1 MPITVSLPSRN
12 VELEFPDSMTEQEIQ
27 SAIEKE
33 YPRSGEDVAYEVEQA
48 KNASIEGGNLVNPFL
63 DMLRDDYVLYR
74 QHLANKKTSLGDAL
88 GIAGDVFGNI
98 VSEVG
103 GSLAATG
110 EAALAG
116 QFGPAAQSAGEG
128 IVAGTVGLADIASKV
143 LEPAQK
149 IPSKEEFLKSTKD
162 QPAGTIADET
172 FPFSFGRKQVPNTE
186 EDYNAL
192 IDREKQR
199 DADAVNRIYAIE
211 STLRGAP
218 IEEIARGAQYID
230 PTMLA
235 SLGSSALARFAGQS
249 LFKTATATGIKST
262 TKGAAAQTAL
272 RGIEKAAKG
281 VETAAKIPG
290 QALQGL
296 GNIAESIAPGTGSTV
311 KSAALGAG
319 FLADMGVTAGT
330 LGGAATAEKAAEVA
344 GAAARA
350 ARQEASRVGLLER
363 AAQDATISPAA
374 QKLTAGLAQI
384 QPAIYAAGRIAGQ
397 ALKEAGVG
405 AAVGAGLGYLA
416 ERNIEG
422 AATGA
427 GAGAAI
433 GGMSGSLRSSFDLG
447 KEVLGY
453 STSRTQQ
460 KAIGDLNSFLG
471 ERPDVEQAAWGS
483 TLNRLVQQVGPE
495 KAASQI
501 DALKVAEANGAKI
514 RVATPDE
521 IKQWQNPGW
530 LNVDTNEVV
539 LNPTKIKGDTA
550 AHETSHVL
558 FSSVINR
565 AFRPEIESAIF
576 GLADPVTGEIVRPGL
591 FNDVELARV
600 AEQIRDSYGKGT
612 DGANAFEGYANT
624 LKNSTDPNALQNARS
639 MIADEMAASY
649 TGNLFNRIRPG
660 RFNPD
665 RLPLVYR
672 KALNALEDS
681 ILDKFRTVLFEKGME
696 LGFDAPSRTF
706 RNTKGKSIRVPELDA
721 IVKRAFENKKKR
733 ATEAQAKPDLIP
745 AKPADRVIWAKS
757 YGGARGILNDDGT
770 PKSEQ
775 QINAEAM
782 ARWQDMTQRL
792 AALPENERKG
802 IEFNRDKTGKTVMTA
817 KGQISPTAA
826 NAILDSGTL
835 DQSAKAV
842 LRDVLM
848 SLQNP
853 NKSTFDTRYYG
864 VYTRGKG
871 KGKMVAGV
879 KSASQ
884 NEILPYSVEL
894 NSKDGVLIRAV
905 DMTKVRDRLVT
916 SLTKPQFKQLYSN
929 PADALKDLGHYME
942 NITQINPIDSAT
954 LLGGGEKGAKKR
966 NLFYETLG
974 FRLRNGESLVNA
986 PESIINKSQ
995 DTIKSYR
1002 AERFAKLVNSGHAFA
1017 FEEATTYERAMRNFQ
1032 PDSFTK
1038 ETLPAG
1044 ETLTNPDGYR
1054 ILKKTGSKLY
1064 RVYDDQG
1071 ELIGTTST
1079 EKAAMRKGQD
1089 DFAKKA
1095 SREKPATIRFQFAG
1109 ESAELPQ
1116 FMRDSLEAAKAMAKE
1131 GKTSEVIRAITGWFP
1146 GKYDDKMRWEVPDEK
1161 ALIKT
1166 AVAASDGVYNG
1177 TLNEALAHQELFK
1190 AYPELK
1196 NLSVRITINPS
1207 RAPSGSFSRSSINGE
1222 RLDSA
1227 SQITVTA
1234 PNYESAK
1241 STLLHEIQHWIQ
1253 EKEGFASG
1261 GSPEFAKSLINIG
1274 KQAVEERSWRSEI
1287 KKFGSESK
1295 AIEEYK
1301 KNGIED
1307 WIPKDRPLAEK
1318 TDSEIVSLA
1327 KLTAEKVSRDPIEA
1341 YRKFA
1346 GEIEARDVQARQSFT
1361 PEQRKAIA
1369 PYSSENIAREEAI
1382 VLKSA
1387 KKANQEERQTEQPLQ
1402 PSSTESPDIRFQPD
1416 PASPNILVDSKGN
1429 RIIKSASGK
1438 YRVYNMAGALLGVR
1452 ESEQSAIKLATK

>member
-48 KNASIEGGNLVNPFL
+48 KNTSIEGGNLVNPFL
-63 DMLRDDYVLYR
+63 DMPRDDYVLYR

-162 QPAGTIADET
+162 QPAETIADET

-235 SLGSSALARFAGQS
+235 SLGSSAIAKFAGQS
-249 LFKTATATGIKST
+249 LFKTAAATGIKST

-374 QKLTAGLAQI
+374 QKLAAGLAQI
-384 QPAIYAAGRIAGQ
+384 QPAISAAGRVSAQ
-397 ALKEAGVG
+397 ALKEAGAG

-422 AATGA
+422 AAAGA

-460 KAIGDLNSFLG
+460 KAIGDLNTFLG
-471 ERPDVEQAAWGS
+471 ERPDVEQAAWGT

-706 RNTKGKSIRVPELDA
+706 RDTKGKPIRVPELDA

-826 NAILDSGTL
+826 NAILDSGML

-853 NKSTFDTRYYG
+853 NKSTFDTHYYG

-916 SLTKPQFKQLYSN
+916 SLAKPQFKQLYSN
-929 PADALKDLGHYME
+929 PADALKDLGRYME

-1032 PDSFTK
+1032 PDAFTK

-1054 ILKKTGSKLY
+1054 ILKKTGSKLF
-1064 RVYDDQG
+1064 RVYDDKG

-1079 EKAAMRKGQD
+1079 EQSAMRKGQA
-1089 DFAKKA
+1089 DF
-1095 SREKPATIRFQFAG
+1095 
-1109 ESAELPQ
+1109 
-1116 FMRDSLEAAKAMAKE
+1116 
-1131 GKTSEVIRAITGWFP
+1131 
-1146 GKYDDKMRWEVPDEK
+1146 
-1161 ALIKT
+1161 IK
-1166 AVAASDGVYNG
+1166 
-1177 TLNEALAHQELFK
+1177 
-1190 AYPELK
+1190 
-1196 NLSVRITINPS
+1196 
-1207 RAPSGSFSRSSINGE
+1207 
-1222 RLDSA
+1222 
-1227 SQITVTA
+1227 
-1234 PNYESAK
+1234 
-1241 STLLHEIQHWIQ
+1241 
-1253 EKEGFASG
+1253 
-1261 GSPEFAKSLINIG
+1261 
-1274 KQAVEERSWRSEI
+1274 
-1287 KKFGSESK
+1287 
-1295 AIEEYK
+1295 
-1301 KNGIED
+1301 
-1307 WIPKDRPLAEK
+1307 
-1318 TDSEIVSLA
+1318 
-1327 KLTAEKVSRDPIEA
+1327 
-1341 YRKFA
+1341 
-1346 GEIEARDVQARQSFT
+1346 
-1361 PEQRKAIA
+1361 
-1369 PYSSENIAREEAI
+1369 
-1382 VLKSA
+1382 KSA
-1387 KKANQEERQTEQPLQ
+1387 KEEKRFQPVNPEQDTSYLNAVKAGDIEKAQRMVDEAARLNTPITRLTQNKTKTPLGDTFEVQTNGPLYRTVTERDWERIQEQGYIDSDQRGAISLNEGINLATSIAQSLNYAKNGDNVVLLEINPQGLNLHGYDADQYIRTWDKIPLSSVINSGKFIGGETR
-1402 PSSTESPDIRFQPD
+1402 PSQLAPITYDDAGNVIPLSKRFNTGSPDIRFQPD

>member
-48 KNASIEGGNLVNPFL
+48 KNTSIEGGNLVNPFL
-63 DMLRDDYVLYR
+63 DMPRDDYVLYR

-103 GSLAATG
+103 SSLAATG

-116 QFGPAAQSAGEG
+116 QFGTAAQSAGEG
-128 IVAGTVGLADIASKV
+128 IVAGTVGLTDIASKV

-162 QPAGTIADET
+162 QPAETIADET

-235 SLGSSALARFAGQS
+235 SLGSSALAKFAGQS
-249 LFKTATATGIKST
+249 LFKAAAATGIKST

-281 VETAAKIPG
+281 VETVASLPG
-290 QALQGL
+290 KVVQGVK
-296 GNIAESIAPGTGSTV
+296 NVAETVAPGTG
-311 KSAALGAG
+311 AAMQGGAVATALMSDAG
-319 FLADMGVTAGT
+319 LTAGV
-330 LGGAATAEKAAEVA
+330 LGGAATAEKAAEVV

-374 QKLTAGLAQI
+374 QKLAAGLAQI
-384 QPAIYAAGRIAGQ
+384 QPALSAVGRVSAQ
-397 ALKEAGVG
+397 ALKEAGAG

-422 AATGA
+422 AAAGA

-460 KAIGDLNSFLG
+460 KAIGDLNTFLG

-706 RNTKGKSIRVPELDA
+706 RDTKGKPIRVPELDA
-721 IVKRAFENKKKR
+721 IVKRAFENKKK
-733 ATEAQAKPDLIP
+733 ASKEAKSKPDLIP
-745 AKPADRVIWAKS
+745 TKLSDRIIWAKS
-757 YGGARGILNDDGT
+757 YGGARGILNDDYS
-770 PKSEQ
+770 PKSMAQVE
-775 QINAEAM
+775 AEAV

-802 IEFNRDKTGKTVMTA
+802 IEFNRDTTGKTVMTA

-826 NAILDSGTL
+826 NAILDSGML

-853 NKSTFDTRYYG
+853 NKSTFDTRYYT
-864 VYTRGKG
+864 VHKRRGS
-871 KGKMVAGV
+871 KMVAGV
-879 KSASQ
+879 EKASH

-916 SLTKPQFKQLYSN
+916 SLAKPQFKQLYSN
-929 PADALKDLGHYME
+929 PADALKDLGRYME

-1032 PDSFTK
+1032 PDAFTK

-1054 ILKKTGSKLY
+1054 ILKKTGSKLF
-1064 RVYDDQG
+1064 RVYDDKG

-1079 EKAAMRKGQD
+1079 EQSAMRKGQS
-1089 DFAKKA
+1089 DF
-1095 SREKPATIRFQFAG
+1095 
-1109 ESAELPQ
+1109 
-1116 FMRDSLEAAKAMAKE
+1116 
-1131 GKTSEVIRAITGWFP
+1131 
-1146 GKYDDKMRWEVPDEK
+1146 
-1161 ALIKT
+1161 
-1166 AVAASDGVYNG
+1166 
-1177 TLNEALAHQELFK
+1177 
-1190 AYPELK
+1190 
-1196 NLSVRITINPS
+1196 IN
-1207 RAPSGSFSRSSINGE
+1207 
-1222 RLDSA
+1222 
-1227 SQITVTA
+1227 
-1234 PNYESAK
+1234 
-1241 STLLHEIQHWIQ
+1241 
-1253 EKEGFASG
+1253 
-1261 GSPEFAKSLINIG
+1261 
-1274 KQAVEERSWRSEI
+1274 
-1287 KKFGSESK
+1287 
-1295 AIEEYK
+1295 
-1301 KNGIED
+1301 
-1307 WIPKDRPLAEK
+1307 
-1318 TDSEIVSLA
+1318 
-1327 KLTAEKVSRDPIEA
+1327 
-1341 YRKFA
+1341 
-1346 GEIEARDVQARQSFT
+1346 
-1361 PEQRKAIA
+1361 
-1369 PYSSENIAREEAI
+1369 
-1382 VLKSA
+1382 KSA
-1387 KKANQEERQTEQPLQ
+1387 KEEK
-1402 PSSTESPDIRFQPD
+1402 RFQPD

>member
-1 MPITVSLPSRN
+1 MPRIVSVPSRG
-12 VELEFPDSMTEQEIQ
+12 VEVEFPDSLPDSEID
-27 SAIEKE
+27 AYLAEK
-33 YPRSGEDVAYEVEQA
+33 YPRSGEDVANEVEQA
-48 KNASIEGGNLVNPFL
+48 NSAFFQGGDRVNSFL
-63 DMLRDDYVLYR
+63 NMSRDDFVLY
-74 QHLANKKTSLGDAL
+74 QNYLAKQKTSLGDAL
-88 GIAGDVFGNI
+88 GIAGDAFGTI
-98 VSEVG
+98 IGEVG
-103 GSLAATG
+103 DSLAATG
-110 EAALAG
+110 EAALEGKFSPAAKSAG
-116 QFGPAAQSAGEG
+116 QG
-128 IVAGTVGLADIASKV
+128 IVAGTLGLADVVAKII
-143 LEPAQK
+143 EPAQK

-162 QPAGTIADET
+162 QPAETIADET

-192 IDREKQR
+192 IDRQKQR
-199 DADAVNRIYAIE
+199 AADAVDRVYDIE
-211 STLRGAP
+211 SILRGAP
-218 IEEIARGAQYID
+218 IPEIARGAQYID
-230 PTMLA
+230 PTTLA
-235 SLGSSALARFAGQS
+235 SLGSSALAKLAGKS
-249 LFKTATATGIKST
+249 LFRTAAATGIKST

-281 VETAAKIPG
+281 VETAASLPG
-290 QALQGL
+290 KVVQGVK
-296 GNIAESIAPGTGSTV
+296 NVAESVAPGTG
-311 KSAALGAG
+311 AAMQGGAVATALMSDAG
-319 FLADMGVTAGT
+319 LTAGV
-330 LGGAATAEKAAEVA
+330 LGGATTAEKAAEVA

-374 QKLTAGLAQI
+374 QKLAAGLAQI

-397 ALKEAGVG
+397 ALKEAGIG

-422 AATGA
+422 AAAGA

-460 KAIGDLNSFLG
+460 KAIGDLNTFLG
-471 ERPDVEQAAWGS
+471 ERPDVEQAAWGT

-665 RLPLVYR
+665 RLPLAYR

-706 RNTKGKSIRVPELDA
+706 RDTKGKPIRVPELDA
-721 IVKRAFENKKKR
+721 IVKRAFDNKKKR

-782 ARWQDMTQRL
+782 SRWQDMTQRL

-826 NAILDSGTL
+826 NAILDSGML

-879 KSASQ
+879 KSVNQ

-916 SLTKPQFKQLYSN
+916 SLAKPQFKQLYSN
-929 PADALKDLGHYME
+929 PADALKDLGRYME

-1054 ILKKTGSKLY
+1054 ILKKTGSKLF
-1064 RVYDDQG
+1064 RVYDDKG

-1079 EKAAMRKGQD
+1079 ELDAMRKAQD
-1089 DFAKKA
+1089 DAMKNLAKQ
-1095 SREKPATIRFQFAG
+1095 EKSG
-1109 ESAELPQ
+1109 ESINQRILRYNRLQKEIPVEGNIPAIKLKTGHLLTFAEPHVL
-1116 FMRDSLEAAKAMAKE
+1116 FME
-1131 GKTSEVIRAITGWFP
+1131 
-1146 GKYDDKMRWEVPDEK
+1146 
-1161 ALIKT
+1161 
-1166 AVAASDGVYNG
+1166 N
-1177 TLNEALAHQELFK
+1177 
-1190 AYPELK
+1190 
-1196 NLSVRITINPS
+1196 
-1207 RAPSGSFSRSSINGE
+1207 
-1222 RLDSA
+1222 
-1227 SQITVTA
+1227 
-1234 PNYESAK
+1234 
-1241 STLLHEIQHWIQ
+1241 
-1253 EKEGFASG
+1253 
-1261 GSPEFAKSLINIG
+1261 
-1274 KQAVEERSWRSEI
+1274 
-1287 KKFGSESK
+1287 KK
-1295 AIEEYK
+1295 I
-1301 KNGIED
+1301 
-1307 WIPKDRPLAEK
+1307 
-1318 TDSEIVSLA
+1318 
-1327 KLTAEKVSRDPIEA
+1327 DP
-1341 YRKFA
+1341 
-1346 GEIEARDVQARQSFT
+1346 RDVQSGGWVVDGDYRDSSRSDTMRWVERQLALMRVKERRTERKQQTMFQSNADTKNALKEEKRFQPVT
-1361 PEQRKAIA
+1361 PEQDTSYLNAVKAGDMAKAQRMVDEVAYDSGFRKEGYHGTHRDFTSFDRLNAAKDRIGLKLDTVGNWFTDSA
-1369 PYSSENIAREEAI
+1369 ATARSLYGPKVVRAFLNIKKPLRFDGIGGLEAFRSDVEQAHGSVEAFRKWAKSQGYDGVEISGDFVDGELQTIQI
-1382 VLKSA
+1382 VFDSNQIKSA
-1387 KKANQEERQTEQPLQ
+1387 DPVTYDDVGNVIPLSQ
-1402 PSSTESPDIRFQPD
+1402 RFNADSPDIRFQPD

>member
-1 MPITVSLPSRN
+1 MPRIVSVPSRG
-12 VELEFPDSMTEQEIQ
+12 VEVEFPDSLPDSEID
-27 SAIEKE
+27 AYLAEK
-33 YPRSGEDVAYEVEQA
+33 YPRSGEDVANEVEQA
-48 KNASIEGGNLVNPFL
+48 NSAFFQGGDRVNSFL
-63 DMLRDDYVLYR
+63 NMSRDDFVLY
-74 QHLANKKTSLGDAL
+74 QNYLAKQKTSLGDAL
-88 GIAGDVFGNI
+88 GIAGDAFGTI
-98 VSEVG
+98 IGEVG
-103 GSLAATG
+103 DSLAATG
-110 EAALAG
+110 EAALEGKFSPAAKSAG
-116 QFGPAAQSAGEG
+116 QG
-128 IVAGTVGLADIASKV
+128 IVAGTLGLADVAAKII
-143 LEPAQK
+143 EPAEK

-162 QPAGTIADET
+162 QPAETIADET

-192 IDREKQR
+192 IDRQKQR
-199 DADAVNRIYAIE
+199 AADAVDRVYDIE
-211 STLRGAP
+211 SILRGAP
-218 IEEIARGAQYID
+218 IPEIARGAQYID
-230 PTMLA
+230 PTTLA
-235 SLGSSALARFAGQS
+235 SLGGSALAKFAGQS
-249 LFKTATATGIKST
+249 LFKTAATTGIKST
-262 TKGAAAQTAL
+262 TKSAAAQTAL
-272 RGIEKAAKG
+272 RGLEKAAKG
-281 VETAAKIPG
+281 VETVASLPG
-290 QALQGL
+290 KVVQGVK
-296 GNIAESIAPGTGSTV
+296 NVAETVAPGTG
-311 KSAALGAG
+311 AAMQGGAVATALMSDAG
-319 FLADMGVTAGT
+319 LTAGV
-330 LGGAATAEKAAEVA
+330 LGGATTAEKAAEVA

-374 QKLTAGLAQI
+374 QKLAAGLAQI
-384 QPAIYAAGRIAGQ
+384 QPAISTAGRVSAQ
-397 ALKEAGVG
+397 ALKEAGAG

-422 AATGA
+422 AAAGA

-433 GGMSGSLRSSFDLG
+433 GGMSGSLRSGFDLG

-471 ERPDVEQAAWGS
+471 ERPDVEQAAWGT

-530 LNVDTNEVV
+530 VDTDNVFDLV
-539 LNPTKIKGDTA
+539 LNPELISSDTA
-550 AHETSHVL
+550 SHETAHVL
-558 FSSVINR
+558 FKSVINR
-565 AFRPEIESAIF
+565 AFRPEIETAIF

-591 FNDVELARV
+591 LNDVELAKV
-600 AEQIRDSYGKGT
+600 ADQISASYGDNTKA
-612 DGANAFEGYANT
+612 ANNFKGYANV
-624 LKNSTDPNALQNARS
+624 LRNSTDANSLQIARS
-639 MIADEMAASY
+639 SIADEMAASY

-706 RNTKGKSIRVPELDA
+706 RDTKGKPIRVPELDA

-826 NAILDSGTL
+826 NAILDSGML

-916 SLTKPQFKQLYSN
+916 SLAKPQFKQLYSN
-929 PADALKDLGHYME
+929 PADALKDLGRYME

-1032 PDSFTK
+1032 PNAFNK

-1054 ILKKTGSKLY
+1054 ILKKTGSKLF
-1064 RVYDDQG
+1064 RVYDDKG

-1079 EKAAMRKGQD
+1079 EQSAMRKGQA
-1089 DFAKKA
+1089 DFIKKSAKE
-1095 SREKPATIRFQFAG
+1095 EKRFQPISPEQDTAYLSAVKAG
-1109 ESAELPQ
+1109 DTEKAQ
-1116 FMRDSLEAAKAMAKE
+1116 RMVDEAAKAAGYGLNQNSKR
-1131 GKTSEVIRAITGWFP
+1131 EVELWAEKIAHLSRDESIALKNAERA
-1146 GKYDDKMRWEVPDEK
+1146 E
-1161 ALIKT
+1161 
-1166 AVAASDGVYNG
+1166 
-1177 TLNEALAHQELFK
+1177 EALQ
-1190 AYPELK
+1190 
-1196 NLSVRITINPS
+1196 
-1207 RAPSGSFSRSSINGE
+1207 SGISGALARVARSSLERHKSKASQARKEINLGQPPKTVF
-1222 RLDSA
+1222 RGDA
-1227 SQITVTA
+1227 SQISVYRVKDGGRSIWA
-1234 PNYESAK
+1234 ADSAEVAK
-1241 STLLHEIQHWIQ
+1241 TYGNNVIRTFLQMKNPLVFDAKGATFKTLEF
-1253 EKEGFASG
+1253 EGNRLDADDLS
-1261 GSPEFAKSLINIG
+1261 SIA
-1274 KQAVEERSWRSEI
+1274 
-1287 KKFGSESK
+1287 
-1295 AIEEYK
+1295 
-1301 KNGIED
+1301 
-1307 WIPKDRPLAEK
+1307 KDRGYDGLIIRNFYDSN
-1318 TDSEIVSLA
+1318 TDDGGNVIA
-1327 KLTAEKVSRDPIEA
+1327 DH
-1341 YRKFA
+1341 
-1346 GEIEARDVQARQSFT
+1346 FT
-1361 PEQRKAIA
+1361 VFNPSQI
-1369 PYSSENIAREEAI
+1369 
-1382 VLKSA
+1382 KSA
-1387 KKANQEERQTEQPLQ
+1387 DPVTRDESGNVIPLSQ
-1402 PSSTESPDIRFQPD
+1402 RFNPESSDIRFQPD
-1416 PASPNILVDSKGN
+1416 PASTSVLNGQNGS
-1429 RIIKSASGK
+1429 RIVVSPSGK
-1438 YRVYNMAGALLGVR
+1438 FRVYNATGKLLGIR
-1452 ESEQSAIKLATK
+1452 DTEEAAKKLASKQ

>member
-1 MPITVSLPSRN
+1 MPISVSLPSRN

-48 KNASIEGGNLVNPFL
+48 KNSSIEGGNLVNPFL
-63 DMLRDDYVLYR
+63 DMSRDDYVLYR
-74 QHLANKKTSLGDAL
+74 KHLADKKTSLGDFL

-128 IVAGTVGLADIASKV
+128 IIAGTVGLADIASKV
-143 LEPAQK
+143 LSPAQK

-162 QPAGTIADET
+162 RPADTIADET
-172 FPFSFGRKQVPNTE
+172 FPFSFGRKQEPNTE
-186 EDYNAL
+186 ADYTAL
-192 IDREKQR
+192 IDQEKQR

-230 PTMLA
+230 PTTLA
-235 SLGSSALARFAGQS
+235 GLGGSALAKFAGKS
-249 LFKTATATGIKST
+249 LFKAAATTGVKST
-262 TKGAAAQTAL
+262 TKGAVAQTAL
-272 RGIEKAAKG
+272 KGIEKAAKG
-281 VETAAKIPG
+281 VETAASLPG
-290 QALQGL
+290 KVIQGVKDV
-296 GNIAESIAPGTGSTV
+296 AESVAPGTGAAMQGGTV
-311 KSAALGAG
+311 ATALMADAG
-319 FLADMGVTAGT
+319 LTAGV
-330 LGGAATAEKAAEVA
+330 LGGATTAEKTAEVV

-350 ARQEASRVGLLER
+350 ARKEASRTGLLEQ
-363 AAQDATISPAA
+363 AAQDASISPAA
-374 QKLTAGLAQI
+374 RKLASGLAQI
-384 QPAIYAAGRIAGQ
+384 QPAIYAAGRVSAQ

-416 ERNIEG
+416 ERNLEG
-422 AATGA
+422 AAAGL

-433 GGMSGSLRSSFDLG
+433 GGMSGSLRGSFDLG

-460 KAIGDLNSFLG
+460 KAVGDLNTFLG

-483 TLNRLVQQVGPE
+483 TLNRLIEQVGPE

-565 AFRPEIESAIF
+565 AFKPEIETAIF

-591 FNDVELARV
+591 FDDVELAKI
-600 AEQIRDSYGKGT
+600 AEQIRDSYGQGT
-612 DGANAFEGYANT
+612 DGANAFQGYANT
-624 LKNSTDPNALQNARS
+624 LKNSTDANALQNARS

-649 TGNLFNRIRPG
+649 TGNLFNRLRPG

-665 RLPLVYR
+665 RLPLAYR

-706 RNTKGKSIRVPELDA
+706 RDTKGKPIRVPELDA
-721 IVKRAFENKKKR
+721 IVKRAFENKKKVS
-733 ATEAQAKPDLIP
+733 TEAKAKPDLIP
-745 AKPADRVIWAKS
+745 TKLADRVIWAKS

-792 AALPENERKG
+792 SALPENERKG

-826 NAILDSGTL
+826 NAILDSGML

-848 SLQNP
+848 SLQEP
-853 NKSTFDTRYYG
+853 NKATFDTRYYG

-905 DMTKVRDRLVT
+905 DMTKVRDRLAT
-916 SLTKPQFKQLYSN
+916 SLAKPQFKQLYGN
-929 PADALKDLGHYME
+929 PADALKDFNRYLE

-1002 AERFAKLVNSGHAFA
+1002 AERFAKLQRSGHAFA

-1032 PDSFTK
+1032 PDAFTR

-1054 ILKKTGSKLY
+1054 ILKKVGSTLF
-1064 RVYDDQG
+1064 RVYDDKG
-1071 ELIGTTST
+1071 ELIGTASK
-1079 EKAAMRKGQD
+1079 ELDVMRKAQA

-1095 SREKPATIRFQFAG
+1095 VKEEKRFQPVTPDRDAAYLNAVKAG
-1109 ESAELPQ
+1109 DTAKSQRMVDEVAKKSRLIKVWRKGSVTKPGEGGFHFGTKNQADSIEDRNAKSNEYYIKVSNPVRLVDYSDWSDSGLESQGYDLQENAPIIYLNRHEGLGDSGAVDIDGNPLTSSEQDALTDAEFLNANPSAKDS
-1116 FMRDSLEAAKAMAKE
+1116 FIIRDS
-1131 GKTSEVIRAITGWFP
+1131 SAIKSADPVT
-1146 GKYDDKMRWEVPDEK
+1146 YDDAGNVIP
-1161 ALIKT
+1161 
-1166 AVAASDGVYNG
+1166 
-1177 TLNEALAHQELFK
+1177 
-1190 AYPELK
+1190 
-1196 NLSVRITINPS
+1196 LSQRFN
-1207 RAPSGSFSRSSINGE
+1207 SS
-1222 RLDSA
+1222 
-1227 SQITVTA
+1227 
-1234 PNYESAK
+1234 
-1241 STLLHEIQHWIQ
+1241 
-1253 EKEGFASG
+1253 
-1261 GSPEFAKSLINIG
+1261 
-1274 KQAVEERSWRSEI
+1274 
-1287 KKFGSESK
+1287 
-1295 AIEEYK
+1295 
-1301 KNGIED
+1301 
-1307 WIPKDRPLAEK
+1307 
-1318 TDSEIVSLA
+1318 
-1327 KLTAEKVSRDPIEA
+1327 
-1341 YRKFA
+1341 
-1346 GEIEARDVQARQSFT
+1346 
-1361 PEQRKAIA
+1361 
-1369 PYSSENIAREEAI
+1369 
-1382 VLKSA
+1382 
-1387 KKANQEERQTEQPLQ
+1387 
-1402 PSSTESPDIRFQPD
+1402 SPDIRFQPD
-1416 PASPNILVDSKGN
+1416 PASPNILVNSEGN

-1438 YRVYNMAGALLGVR
+1438 YRVYNAAGALLGVR
-1452 ESEQSAIKLATK
+1452 ETEESAIKLATK

>member
-48 KNASIEGGNLVNPFL
+48 KNTSIEGGNLVNPFL
-63 DMLRDDYVLYR
+63 DMPRDDYVLYR

-128 IVAGTVGLADIASKV
+128 IIAGTVGLYDIAAKI
-143 LEPAQK
+143 LTPTEP
-149 IPSKEEFLKSTKD
+149 IPKKEEFIGKS
-162 QPAGTIADET
+162 ADSKSAAFLGMGGIGNT
-172 FPFSFGRKQVPNTE
+172 FRQGVNTE
-186 EDYNAL
+186 ADYNAL

-235 SLGSSALARFAGQS
+235 SLGSSALAKFAGQS
-249 LFKTATATGIKST
+249 LFKTAAATSIKST

-281 VETAAKIPG
+281 VETVASLPGKIV
-290 QALQGL
+290 QGVK
-296 GNIAESIAPGTGSTV
+296 NVAETVAPGTG
-311 KSAALGAG
+311 AAMQGGAVATALMSDAG
-319 FLADMGVTAGT
+319 LTAGV
-330 LGGAATAEKAAEVA
+330 LGGATTAEKAAEVA

-374 QKLTAGLAQI
+374 QKLAAGLAQI
-384 QPAIYAAGRIAGQ
+384 QPAISTAGRVSAQ
-397 ALKEAGVG
+397 ALKEAGAG

-422 AATGA
+422 AAAGA

-471 ERPDVEQAAWGS
+471 ERPDVEQAAWGT

-706 RNTKGKSIRVPELDA
+706 RDTKGKPIRVPELDA

-817 KGQISPTAA
+817 KGQISPNAA
-826 NAILDSGTL
+826 NAILDSGML

-916 SLTKPQFKQLYSN
+916 SLAKPQFKQLYSN
-929 PADALKDLGHYME
+929 PADALKDLGRYME

-1017 FEEATTYERAMRNFQ
+1017 FEEATTHERAMRNFQ

-1054 ILKKTGSKLY
+1054 ILKKTGSKLF
-1064 RVYDDQG
+1064 RVYDDKG

-1079 EKAAMRKGQD
+1079 EKAAMRKAQSD
-1089 DFAKKA
+1089 AMQNIAKQ
-1095 SREKPATIRFQFAG
+1095 EKVG
-1109 ESAELPQ
+1109 ESIEQRILRYNRLQKQIP
-1116 FMRDSLEAAKAMAKE
+1116 
-1131 GKTSEVIRAITGWFP
+1131 
-1146 GKYDDKMRWEVPDEK
+1146 
-1161 ALIKT
+1161 
-1166 AVAASDGVYNG
+1166 SDGNIPAIKLKTGHLLTFTEPHV
-1177 TLNEALAHQELFK
+1177 LFM
-1190 AYPELK
+1190 E
-1196 NLSVRITINPS
+1196 N
-1207 RAPSGSFSRSSINGE
+1207 
-1222 RLDSA
+1222 
-1227 SQITVTA
+1227 
-1234 PNYESAK
+1234 
-1241 STLLHEIQHWIQ
+1241 
-1253 EKEGFASG
+1253 
-1261 GSPEFAKSLINIG
+1261 
-1274 KQAVEERSWRSEI
+1274 
-1287 KKFGSESK
+1287 KK
-1295 AIEEYK
+1295 I
-1301 KNGIED
+1301 
-1307 WIPKDRPLAEK
+1307 
-1318 TDSEIVSLA
+1318 
-1327 KLTAEKVSRDPIEA
+1327 DP
-1341 YRKFA
+1341 
-1346 GEIEARDVQARQSFT
+1346 RDVQSGGWVVDGDYRSSDRSDTMRWVDRQLASMRVKERRAERTQQTMFQSNADDKKAVKEEKRFQPIS
-1361 PEQRKAIA
+1361 PEQDTAYLSAVKTGDTEKAQSMVDEAAFDQPGLSSEDVQRLIDLNSPNMALNYRAIA
-1369 PYSSENIAREEAI
+1369 KALGGKKYVLEKRPVGTLKFEEGSENVVDAKRANPSKGPIIIGVDGVI
-1382 VLKSA
+1382 VDGRHRAMLA
-1387 KKANQEERQTEQPLQ
+1387 KQNKQETILAYVPQDTSTVTYDDAGNVIPL
-1402 PSSTESPDIRFQPD
+1402 SKRFNTGSPDIRFQPD